1 MNKLAV
7 DISVELLEKIQATF
21 QKKFGTS
28 QKAQNLLRK
37 TNDGLATYADANE
50 FSIITGDLLAEAFA
64 EHLSSDVLPNGR
76 LYYNIGQKVV
86 APMLENNYEIVAD
99 NAVTVQETLNALAG
113 IGIKGQ
119 RADIQYE
126 RIEGIIQRL
135 ANELNYDD
143 VAWILK
149 EPVVN
154 FTQAV
159 VDDTIKKNVEFHNEA
174 GLKAKVVRIAES
186 KACEWCRNLQGE
198 YDYPD
203 VPQDVWHRHQN
214 DKCIITYYPKKGKA
228 KIVPGPK

>member
-21 QKKFGTS
+21 RKKFGTN
-28 QKAQNLLRK
+28 QKAQSLLRK
-37 TNDGLATYADANE
+37 TNDGLATYVDANE
-50 FSIITGDLLAEAFA
+50 FSIVTGDLLAEAFA

-99 NAVTVQETLNALAG
+99 NAAAVQETLNELAG

-119 RADIQYE
+119 RAEIQYE

-174 GLKAKVVRIAES
+174 GLTAKVVRIAEA
-186 KACEWCRNLQGE
+186 KACKWCRNLQGE
-198 YDYPD
+198 YDYPN
-203 VPQDVWHRHQN
+203 VPQDVWRRHQN
-214 DKCIITYYPKKGKA
+214 DKCVIAYYPKKGKA
-228 KIVPGPK
+228 QIVPGPK

>member
-21 QKKFGTS
+21 RKKFGTS
-28 QKAQNLLRK
+28 QKAQNLLKK
-37 TNDGLATYADANE
+37 TNDGLATYVDANE
-50 FSIITGDLLAEAFA
+50 FSIVTGDLLAEAFA
-64 EHLSSDVLPNGR
+64 EHLSSDILPNGR
-76 LYYNIGQKVV
+76 LYYNIGQKVI

-99 NAVTVQETLNALAG
+99 NAVAVQETLNELAG

-135 ANELNYDD
+135 ANELTYDD

-174 GLKAKVVRIAES
+174 GLKAKVVRIAEAN
-186 KACEWCRNLQGE
+186 ACKWCRSLQGE
-198 YDYPD
+198 YDYPN
-203 VPQDVWHRHQN
+203 VPQDVWRRHQN
-214 DKCIITYYPKKGKA
+214 DKCVITYYPKKGKA
-228 KIVPGPK
+228 QIVPGPK

>member
-1 MNKLAV
+1 MA
-7 DISVELLEKIQATF
+7 E
-21 QKKFGTS
+21 KKFGTS
-28 QKAQNLLRK
+28 QKAQSLLRK
-37 TNDGLATYADANE
+37 TSDGLATYVDANE
-50 FSIITGDLLAEAFA
+50 FSIVTGDLLAEAFA
-64 EHLSSDVLPNGR
+64 EHLSSDALPNGR

-99 NAVTVQETLNALAG
+99 NAVAVQETLNELAG

-174 GLKAKVVRIAES
+174 GLKAKWCVSLKRTHVNGVGTY
-186 KACEWCRNLQGE
+186 KASM
-198 YDYPD
+198 
-203 VPQDVWHRHQN
+203 
-214 DKCIITYYPKKGKA
+214 IIQMYRKTYGADIKTINA
-228 KIVPGPK
+228 

>member
-21 QKKFGTS
+21 RKKFGTS

-37 TNDGLATYADANE
+37 TNDGLATYVDANE
-50 FSIITGDLLAEAFA
+50 FSIVTGDLLAESFA
-64 EHLSSDVLPNGR
+64 EHLSSDILPNGR
-76 LYYNIGQKVV
+76 LYYNIGQKVI

-99 NAVTVQETLNALAG
+99 NAVAVQETLNELAG

-135 ANELNYDD
+135 ANELTYDD

-159 VDDTIKKNVEFHNEA
+159 VDDTIKKNVEFHSNA
-174 GLKAKVVRIAES
+174 GLTAKVVRTAEAN
-186 KACEWCRNLQGE
+186 ACKWCRNLQGE
-198 YDYPD
+198 YDYPN
-203 VPQDVWHRHQN
+203 VHQDVWRRHQN

-228 KIVPGPK
+228 QIIPGPK

>member
-1 MNKLAV
+1 
-7 DISVELLEKIQATF
+7 
-21 QKKFGTS
+21 
-28 QKAQNLLRK
+28 
-37 TNDGLATYADANE
+37 
-50 FSIITGDLLAEAFA
+50 A
-64 EHLSSDVLPNGR
+64 EHLSSDILPNGR
-76 LYYNIGQKVV
+76 LYYNIGQKVI

-99 NAVTVQETLNALAG
+99 NAVAVQETLNELAG

-174 GLKAKVVRIAES
+174 GLKAKVVRIAE
-186 KACEWCRNLQGE
+186 
-198 YDYPD
+198 
-203 VPQDVWHRHQN
+203 
-214 DKCIITYYPKKGKA
+214 A
-228 KIVPGPK
+228 KDRKSTRLNSSHVSNSYAVFCL

>member
-1 MNKLAV
+1 MAV

-21 QKKFGTS
+21 RKKFGTS
-28 QKAQNLLRK
+28 QKAQNLLKK
-37 TNDGLATYADANE
+37 TNDGLATYVDANE
-50 FSIITGDLLAEAFA
+50 FSIVTGDLLAEAFA

-76 LYYNIGQKVV
+76 LYYNIGQKVI

-99 NAVTVQETLNALAG
+99 NAVAVQETLNELAG

-135 ANELNYDD
+135 ANELTYDD

-174 GLKAKVVRIAES
+174 GLKRSEERRVGKE
-186 KACEWCRNLQGE
+186 CRSRWSP
-198 YDYPD
+198 Y
-203 VPQDVWHRHQN
+203 H
-214 DKCIITYYPKKGKA
+214 
-228 KIVPGPK
+228 

>member
-21 QKKFGTS
+21 RKKFGTS
-28 QKAQNLLRK
+28 RKAQSLLKK
-37 TNDGLATYADANE
+37 TNDGLATYVDANE
-50 FSIITGDLLAEAFA
+50 FSIVTGDLLAEAFA

-86 APMLENNYEIVAD
+86 APMLENNYEIVAE
-99 NAVTVQETLNALAG
+99 NAVAVQETLNELAD

-174 GLKAKVVRIAES
+174 GLKAKVVRIAEAN
-186 KACEWCRNLQGE
+186 ACKWCRNLQGE
-198 YDYPD
+198 YDYPN
-203 VPQDVWHRHQN
+203 VSQDVWRRHQN

-228 KIVPGPK
+228 QIVPGPK